1 MTAHDLILGIMAAT
15 GAAIITAYSILLLD
29 PLVRAA
35 GARRRAAR

>member
-15 GAAIITAYSILLLD
+15 GAAILTALTVLLD

>member
-15 GAAIITAYSILLLD
+15 GAAIITSLTVLID

>member
-15 GAAIITAYSILLLD
+15 GAAIITALTVLLD